1 MAEKLTKIETLP
13 PKYQIFADGMIEHGN
28 GRKAAIDAGYARKSA
43 SVAASRLKKNAKI
56 KAYLEEINAIS
67 SEKSCVTQ
75 EYVLV
80 TLKEMVERCMQKAK
94 VLDKKGQQIWIETPS
109 GEIVPAYTFNSAGA
123 AKGLE
128 LLGKHLGTF
137 DKDTDRDGERP
148 AFVGISIN
156 MGEGTVKMVAASGE

>member
-1 MAEKLTKIETLP
+1 MKVKLAKPKNLP
-13 PKYQIFADGMIEHGN
+13 RKYQLFADGMIEHGD

-56 KAYLEEINAIS
+56 KAYFEHIRAIS
-67 SEKSCVTQ
+67 SEKACVTQ
-75 EYVLV
+75 EYVLE

-94 VLDKKGQQIWIETPS
+94 VLDKKGQQIWIETAQ
-109 GEIVPAYTFNSAGA
+109 GDIVPAYTFNSAGA

-137 DKDTDRDGERP
+137 EKDNDREGERP

-156 MGEGTVKMVAASGE
+156 MGDGTVKMVAKAG

>member
-1 MAEKLTKIETLP
+1 MTENLINLKPLP
-13 PKYQIFADGMIEHGN
+13 KKYQLFADGMIEHGN
-28 GRKAAIDAGYARKSA
+28 GRKAAIDAGYAEKSA

-56 KAYLEEINAIS
+56 SAYLTEINAIS

-75 EYVLV
+75 EYVLE
-80 TLKEMVERCMQKAK
+80 TLKEMVERCMQKAR
-94 VLDKKGQQIWIETPS
+94 VLNKKGEQIWIETPS
-109 GEIVPAYTFNSAGA
+109 GDIVPAYTFNSAGA

-137 DKDTDRDGERP
+137 EKGSDPDGNRP

-156 MGEGTVKMVAASGE
+156 MGDGTVKMVAAG